1 MRRLLRLLPLQPGQA
16 RRGLAGVAALFSSLA
31 LAHAEEAAEVSAAP
45 GDPVTLALQPSPRA
59 LAHAPPSLLPHRTT
73 HRHPQAA
80 PHHTAAPRLD
90 TRHGL
95 HVVEDDDFDEARTF
109 VEDEADGSRAAL
121 VYPGNFSHKLDERDL
136 QVQPAEGLA
145 LVVQPSIQA
154 GRGEGATLMA
164 QLSYSPHGS
173 SAVLLVAD
181 QRAPT
186 LTAALLPGGP
196 SGRVL
201 RLSTNAKPA
210 EWAKVKLEAN
220 LALPGA
226 WQSAALTAECE
237 AHDFFA
243 EGSLHVPLDAE
254 RAGGPVAELTYHQ
267 SLGAASGLTAGG
279 RLKAYLH
286 PSSGGALGALLAHR
300 PQALDWATH
309 GSWTSRSKE
318 SGLLARYE
326 MERRA
331 EAPPLEATSLLY
343 WRTVGKTLELCAGV
357 HSKAEGL
364 LATPVESG
372 ASVGMRLKFGDG
384 GQMFPVLTA
393 HATSDLVLGV
403 SLVLPN
409 AAQFSQ
415 TYMRSTLSTV
425 LDHKNKDF
433 KAGLSVEMY
442 Y

>member
-1 MRRLLRLLPLQPGQA
+1 MRRLLRLLPPLPSGRA
-16 RRGLAGVAALFSSLA
+16 RRGLGAGVAALFSSLA
-31 LAHAEEAAEVSAAP
+31 LAHAEESSEVSCVRPARAHRPSAAP
-45 GDPVTLALQPSPRA
+45 TSLTAPSHTLSLC
-59 LAHAPPSLLPHRTT
+59 APQEP
-73 HRHPQAA
+73 A
-80 PHHTAAPRLD
+80 PHHTAAPHLD
-90 TRHGL
+90 ARHGL
-95 HVVEDDDFDEARTF
+95 HVVEDDDFDASRTF
-109 VEDEADGSRAAL
+109 TEEEADGSRLAL
-121 VYPGNFSHKLDERDL
+121 VYPGNFAHKLDERDL
-136 QVQPAEGLA
+136 QVQPAEGLS

-186 LTAALLPGGP
+186 LTAAMLPGGP

-243 EGSLHVPLDAE
+243 EGSLHVPLEAE
-254 RAGGPVAELTYHQ
+254 RGGGPVAELTYHQ
-267 SLGAASGLTAGG
+267 SLGGATGVTAGG
-279 RLKAYLH
+279 RLKAYLQP
-286 PSSGGALGALLAHR
+286 PSASGGALGALLQPRA
-300 PQALDWATH
+300 QALDWATH
-309 GSWTSRSKE
+309 GSWTAKSKE

-326 MERRA
+326 MERRQ
-331 EAPPLEATSLLY
+331 EAPPLEALSLLY
-343 WRTVGKTLELCAGV
+343 WRTVGKTLELCASV
-357 HSKAEGL
+357 SSKGEGL
-364 LATPVESG
+364 LGAPVESG
-372 ASVGMRLKFGDG
+372 AAVGMRLRFGDG

-403 SLVLPN
+403 SLALPN

-415 TYMRSTLSTV
+415 TYMRSTLSAV
-425 LDHKNKDF
+425 LDHKKRDF
-433 KAGLSVEMY
+433 KAGLGVEMY